1 MQIAG
6 AEVVN
11 KLNIVED
18 NSKRAS
24 IAESSDFIVA
34 PNDRILVTG
43 AAGFIGSRVVEMLIS
58 RGFRNLLCFTKPSTN
73 RRRIEEVLQRNVPG
87 ANIELIEGNLLS
99 KADCEAACKDVS
111 VILHLAAGMGGKSF
125 PDVFMNTVVCTR
137 NLLEASVKV
146 ASVKRF
152 LLVSSFT
159 VYTNRQRSRR
169 LDESCPIETNPK
181 LRGSAYC
188 FAKVKQEAIV
198 RDYGET
204 YDIPFVIV
212 RPGSVYGP
220 DNPEIT
226 SRVGLNTF
234 GLFLHLGGSNS
245 VPFTYVD
252 NCADAIVLAGVMKG
266 VDGEVF
272 NIVDDEVP
280 SSRKFL
286 RLYKRKIRN
295 FKSIY
300 LPHAASYALCYLW
313 ERYSEWSHGQLPPV
327 FNRRRWSAEWRRT
340 LYSNQKL
347 KDRLRWNP
355 RVPTAEAM
363 ELCLKP
369 VGRGTKHA

>member
-1 MQIAG
+1 M
-6 AEVVN
+6 VN
-11 KLNIVED
+11 KQMVIDKDREP
-18 NSKRAS
+18 
-24 IAESSDFIVA
+24 SSAAMTQSNDFIVS

-43 AAGFIGSRVVEMLIS
+43 AGGFIGSRVVEMLIN

-73 RRRIEEVLQRNVPG
+73 RRRIEDALQRNVAG
-87 ANIELIEGNLLS
+87 AHVELIEGNLLS
-99 KADCEAACKDVS
+99 KADCEAACKGVS
-111 VILHLAAGMGGKSF
+111 VILHLAAGTGGKSY
-125 PDVFMNTVVCTR
+125 PDVFMNSVVATR

-146 ASVKRF
+146 TNLRRF

-159 VYTNRQRSRR
+159 VYTNQQSSRR
-169 LDESCPIETNPK
+169 LDESCPTETDPK

-198 RDYGET
+198 KEYSEQFGL
-204 YDIPFVIV
+204 PFVIV

-226 SRVGLNTF
+226 SRVGLGTF

-272 NIVDDEVP
+272 NIVDDDVP

-286 RLYKRKIRN
+286 RLYKRKVRKFRSVYI
-295 FKSIY
+295 
-300 LPHAASYALCYLW
+300 PHAASYALCYMW

-327 FNRRRWSAEWRRT
+327 FNRRRWNAEWRRT
-340 LYSNQKL
+340 SYSNQKL
-347 KDRLRWNP
+347 KSRLGWAP

-363 ELCLKP
+363 ELCMKSAA
-369 VGRGTKHA
+369 RGPRHA

>member
-1 MQIAG
+1 MMNEQL
-6 AEVVN
+6 VVG
-11 KLNIVED
+11 KD
-18 NSKRAS
+18 H
-24 IAESSDFIVA
+24 ESSSATAIRSEGYIVS
-34 PNDRILVTG
+34 PEDRILVTG
-43 AAGFIGSRVVEMLIS
+43 AGGFIGSRVVEMLIN

-73 RRRIEEVLQRNVPG
+73 RKRIEDALQRNVTG
-87 ANIELIEGNLLS
+87 ARIELIEGNLLS

-111 VILHLAAGMGGKSF
+111 VILHLAAGTGGKSY
-125 PDVFMNTVVCTR
+125 PDVFMNSVVATR

-146 ASVKRF
+146 TNLKRF

-159 VYTNRQRSRR
+159 VYTNQQRSHR
-169 LDESCPIETNPK
+169 LDESCPIETDPK

-198 RDYGET
+198 KEYSERFGL
-204 YDIPFVIV
+204 PFVIV

-226 SRVGLNTF
+226 SRVGLGTF

-252 NCADAIVLAGVMKG
+252 NCADAIVLAGVRKD

-272 NIVDDEVP
+272 NIVDDDVP

-286 RLYKRKIRN
+286 RLYKRKVRRFRSVYI
-295 FKSIY
+295 
-300 LPHAASYALCYLW
+300 PHAVSYALCYLW
-313 ERYSEWSHGQLPPV
+313 ERYSDWSHGQLPPV
-327 FNRRRWSAEWRRT
+327 FNRRRWNAEWKRT
-340 LYSNQKL
+340 SYSNQKL
-347 KDRLRWNP
+347 KARLGWTP

-369 VGRGTKHA
+369 STRGGRHA